1 MPSEVSA
8 GGPLAQQIIKFN
20 VKITLPK
27 LNVGDDAPM
36 IVSSINFLKEFQL
49 FSKF

>member
-1 MPSEVSA
+1 MNAGSA
-8 GGPLAQQIIKFN
+8 LAQQIIKLN

-27 LNVGDDAPM
+27 LNVGDDVPM